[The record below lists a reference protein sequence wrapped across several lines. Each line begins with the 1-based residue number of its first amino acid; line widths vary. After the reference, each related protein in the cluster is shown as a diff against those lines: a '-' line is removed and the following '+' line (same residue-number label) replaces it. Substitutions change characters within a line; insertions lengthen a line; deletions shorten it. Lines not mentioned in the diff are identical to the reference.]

1 MRKRSCTPSGLYS
14 VQAHPLTFRQGKGYI
29 SLRKRIV
36 ITVAVYYVNRNKN
49 DDVKYIFLFL
59 RISRARI
66 ERRRERSII
75 F

>member
-14 VQAHPLTFRQGKGYI
+14 VQAHFMTFCQGKGYI

-36 ITVAVYYVNRNKN
+36 ITVAVYYETRNKT

-66 ERRRERSII
+66 ERRIERSII